1 MPQFKMSPRFR
12 APGGEPLAAGQ
23 SSNTVS
29 GTTKFY
35 NKHAA
40 GNAMASIL
48 GQENVPNQ
56 QFGGAFNQ
64 ASASFGGAQQSGA
77 YDEPEYPLPGS
88 SASCDSCGEVINDYY
103 HCIDCKEET
112 GLFDLCKACSVGIY
126 MKGTIQKVQHPTHD
140 YGTHRMAKTA
150 PAPGQ

>member
-88 SASCDSCGEVINDYY
+88 SASCDSCGEVINAIVESVTRPSGTKSLNEIADQL
-103 HCIDCKEET
+103 HCANR
-112 GLFDLCKACSVGIY
+112 GA
-126 MKGTIQKVQHPTHD
+126 
-140 YGTHRMAKTA
+140 R
-150 PAPGQ
+150 